1 MIFKEEK
8 SWLIIKIL
16 QMLRKIRSEKIFPWS
31 RKNQS
36 SSTEA
41 LEKILPTEN
50 RMQASKRSSLHQRWQ
65 DAMNSSELSKMD
77 MILSFEKEESNSHE
91 EKDKELQSP
100 EQS

>member
-1 MIFKEEK
+1 
-8 SWLIIKIL
+8 
-16 QMLRKIRSEKIFPWS
+16 MLRKIRSEKIFPWS
-31 RKNQS
+31 HKSQS

-50 RMQASKRSSLHQRWQ
+50 QMQPSKRSSLHQRWQ
-65 DAMNSSELSKMD
+65 DAMSSSEHSKMG